1 MDATTVVLVEEED
14 RTPKKRRNLGRQAR
28 RRRKKVLEIEAA
40 ACATRIT
47 TTTPN
52 DSSTSSKS
60 VLPTDREY
68 VWPAVMERCTLTKA
82 DKAALVAQLG
92 YLPGNALSVAA
103 RMKDVLPLQQQ
114 QQQQQPQEYDND
126 NSPLVLKLYPLVYR
140 DETDG
145 TKSRRKRRQRK
156 EENNCLAETS
166 TKPSGDNNNN
176 NHNNNKKKKKRNPP
190 LMEPF
195 PTIYWVT
202 NPRVKALISKLEL
215 EKMGLELEQ
224 RLKESANDLES
235 MKKAHQEY
243 GNERL
248 DLITS
253 SSKDWK
259 WIQEKGWEPAFASS
273 RGVAGIRNLASIKC
287 LHAHAAH
294 YWSGCQHNIV
304 GKLVADKVSSMMM
317 TMMMLNPTNNKEE

>member
-1 MDATTVVLVEEED
+1 
-14 RTPKKRRNLGRQAR
+14 
-28 RRRKKVLEIEAA
+28 
-40 ACATRIT
+40 
-47 TTTPN
+47 
-52 DSSTSSKS
+52 
-60 VLPTDREY
+60 
-68 VWPAVMERCTLTKA
+68 
-82 DKAALVAQLG
+82 
-92 YLPGNALSVAA
+92 
-103 RMKDVLPLQQQ
+103 
-114 QQQQQPQEYDND
+114 
-126 NSPLVLKLYPLVYR
+126 
-140 DETDG
+140 
-145 TKSRRKRRQRK
+145 
-156 EENNCLAETS
+156 
-166 TKPSGDNNNN
+166 
-176 NHNNNKKKKKRNPP
+176 
-190 LMEPF
+190 MEPF

-317 TMMMLNPTNNKEE
+317 TMMMLNPNNNNNKEE

>member
-14 RTPKKRRNLGRQAR
+14 RPPKKRRNLGRQAR

-40 ACATRIT
+40 ASATRITTT

-103 RMKDVLPLQQQ
+103 RMKDVLPLQQL
-114 QQQQQPQEYDND
+114 QEYD

-176 NHNNNKKKKKRNPP
+176 KKKKKKRNPP

-202 NPRVKALISKLEL
+202 NPRIKALISKLEL

-248 DLITS
+248 ELITS